1 MLKKMAA
8 IILSGVL
15 VAGLLSGC
23 GSSSNDSGGKDD
35 AAGTQTTDETGSE
48 EGTDDAEETGQAGGG
63 DAEYQWT
70 CGVNLPTDHPYYT
83 GCVKFGELMNEKSG
97 GRISLEVYPSAQ
109 LGNERDVVE
118 ALQMGSVEFTLISAA
133 PLSNFTHDFE
143 VFDFPYVF
151 SNTEHAYT
159 VLDSEIGRTMLDNLE
174 NYDLIGLEFL
184 ENGFYYISCNSRV
197 EHPEDMKGVKIRSL
211 ESQMQ
216 VDAYNNLGANG
227 IAMAFSEVYT
237 SLQNGTLDA
246 TGLTP
251 AVIGSNNMDQVQQYI
266 TATNHFYAA
275 APLLMSKTVYDSL
288 DEELQQ
294 AIREAAAEARDW
306 QREESQKYN
315 DKMLQKIKDTGCEII
330 EIDAEEWKEAMV
342 PAIEEAYVGDGK
354 LIDADIYQQIK
365 DMDPTAK

>member
-23 GSSSNDSGGKDD
+23 GSSSNDSGGKDE

-48 EGTDDAEETGQAGGG
+48 EGTDDTEETGQTGGE

-97 GRISLEVYPSAQ
+97 GRISLEV
-109 LGNERDVVE
+109 
-118 ALQMGSVEFTLISAA
+118 
-133 PLSNFTHDFE
+133 
-143 VFDFPYVF
+143 FDFPYVF

-174 NYDLIGLEFL
+174 NYDLVGLEFL

>member
-1 MLKKMAA
+1 MKIKKIAA
-8 IILSGVL
+8 MVLSGVL
-15 VAGLLSGC
+15 AIGLLSGC
-23 GSSSNDSGGKDD
+23 GSNSKDSKGKEDK
-35 AAGTQTTDETGSE
+35 AGTESTEGSKE
-48 EGTDDAEETGQAGGG
+48 SGSS

-118 ALQMGSVEFTLISAA
+118 ALQMGSVDFTLVSAA

-143 VFDFPYVF
+143 VFDFPYIF
-151 SNTEHAYT
+151 SNTEHAYS

-174 NYDLIGLEFL
+174 NYDLVGLELL
-184 ENGFYYISCNSRV
+184 ENGFYYISCDSKV
-197 EHPEDMKGVKIRSL
+197 EHPADMKGVKIRSL

-237 SLQNGTLDA
+237 ALQNGTLNA

-251 AVIGSNNMDQVQQYI
+251 AVIGSNNIDQVQSYVA
-266 TATNHFYAA
+266 ATNHFYAA
-275 APLLMSKTVYDSL
+275 APLLMSKVVYDGL
-288 DEELQQ
+288 DEDLQKVV
-294 AIREAAAEARDW
+294 REAAAEARDW
-306 QREESQKYN
+306 QRAESQKYN
-315 DKMLQKIKDTGCEII
+315 EEMLKKIKETGCEII
-330 EIDAEEWKEAMV
+330 EIDVDEWKEAMV
-342 PAIEEAYVGDGK
+342 PAVEEAYVGEGK
-354 LIDADIYQQIK
+354 LIDADVYQKIK

>member
-8 IILSGVL
+8 IILSDVL

-23 GSSSNDSGGKDD
+23 GSSSNDSGGKDE

-48 EGTDDAEETGQAGGG
+48 EGTDDAEETGQTGGG

-97 GRISLEVYPSAQ
+97 GRISLEV
-109 LGNERDVVE
+109 
-118 ALQMGSVEFTLISAA
+118 
-133 PLSNFTHDFE
+133 
-143 VFDFPYVF
+143 FDFPYVF

-174 NYDLIGLEFL
+174 NYDLVGIEFL

>member
-1 MLKKMAA
+1 MKIKKIGAM
-8 IILSGVL
+8 ILSGVL
-15 VAGLLSGC
+15 AAGLLSGC
-23 GSSSNDSGGKDD
+23 GGPSKDSSEKENTTGTETSSGS
-35 AAGTQTTDETGSE
+35 DESKKSGSGE
-48 EGTDDAEETGQAGGG
+48 
-63 DAEYQWT
+63 AEYNWT

-118 ALQMGSVEFTLISAA
+118 ALQMGSVDFTLVSAA

-143 VFDFPYVF
+143 VFDFPYIF
-151 SNTEHAYT
+151 SNTEHAYS

-174 NYDLIGLEFL
+174 NYDLIGLELL
-184 ENGFYYISCNSRV
+184 ENGFYYISGDSKV
-197 EHPEDMKGVKIRSL
+197 EHPADMKGVKIRSL

-237 SLQNGTLDA
+237 ALQNGTLNA

-251 AVIGSNNMDQVQQYI
+251 AVIGSNNIDQVQSYI
-266 TATNHFYAA
+266 AATNHFYAA
-275 APLLMSKTVYDSL
+275 APLLMSKVVYDSL
-288 DEELQQ
+288 DEDLQK
-294 AIREAAAEARDW
+294 AVREAAAEARDW
-306 QREESQKYN
+306 QRAESQKYN
-315 DKMLQKIKDTGCEII
+315 EEMLKKIKETGCEIV
-330 EIDAEEWKEAMV
+330 EIDADEWKEAMV

-354 LIDADIYQQIK
+354 LIDPEIYQKIK
-365 DMDPTAK
+365 DMDPAK

>member
-1 MLKKMAA
+1 MIKRIAA
-8 IILSGVL
+8 IVLSGVL
-15 VAGLLSGC
+15 TIGLLSGC
-23 GSSSNDSGGKDD
+23 GGNAKDSGEKENK
-35 AAGTQTTDETGSE
+35 AGTEASGN
-48 EGTDDAEETGQAGGG
+48 TDDSKDSKASGGG
-63 DAEYQWT
+63 DAEYNWT

-118 ALQMGSVEFTLISAA
+118 ALQIGSVDFTLISAA

-151 SNTEHAYT
+151 SNTEHAYS

-174 NYDLIGLEFL
+174 NYDLVGLEFL
-184 ENGFYYISCNSRV
+184 ENGFYYISCDSRV
-197 EHPEDMKGVKIRSL
+197 EHPDDMKGVKIRSL

-237 SLQNGTLDA
+237 ALQNGTLNA

-251 AVIGSNNMDQVQQYI
+251 AVIGSNNIDQVQSYI

-275 APLLMSKTVYDSL
+275 APLLMSKVVYDGL

-294 AIREAAAEARDW
+294 AVREAAAEARDW
-306 QREESQKYN
+306 QRAESQKYN
-315 DKMLQKIKDTGCEII
+315 EEMLQKIKDTGCEVI
-330 EIDAEEWKEAMV
+330 EIDAKEWKEAMV

-354 LIDADIYQQIK
+354 LIDPTIYQKIK